1 MIYADIKLGEDPE
14 NKIVHITTNEE
25 LHPEVEDNEYMRILK
40 KILSISL
47 VNHVKGAILN
57 WTGELDEY
65 DINQLIQLLRNQ
77 GYEYACF
84 WFEGSLP
91 MYEFENELV
100 EWGKENTDWHAM
112 GHLLARNG
120 RPPVFH
126 EQVVV
131 LNLKNIDYRIMFDY
145 VDDNERYPAFEMSE
159 EHVHDDYTPWWIE
172 GTGGSTPVDYTVDEE
187 LNHMFDYV
195 LYALLQK
202 GAKVVNVPHEIREEK
217 FCVYPEDDVE
227 HTLNWLTN
235 PEFLKKSYQE
245 RYEYKYDEVPGD
257 KWVMYEFLNMSNEV
271 LYITNTEGYPEE
283 RLYKKA
289 PGTNIIICP
298 ASGLNQFLFAIPHID
313 TLEKMIW
320 TDFNALSIKWLQYI
334 LEHWDGND
342 FRGFFEG
349 NRHVLSDW
357 GIKHQELLVYTDE
370 QIDELTEMFNEPEM
384 NAKYNKLKDIEHVF
398 LNIDIVNQFDQIL
411 PHVKDSNVI
420 LQLSNIYSY
429 EINYIVNK
437 YYKAQVAFYSLVN
450 ALLESNKN
458 VYLRG
463 DTPSGVYHEMTN
475 IGRVGTL

>member
-1 MIYADIKLGEDPE
+1 
-14 NKIVHITTNEE
+14 
-25 LHPEVEDNEYMRILK
+25 
-40 KILSISL
+40 
-47 VNHVKGAILN
+47 
-57 WTGELDEY
+57 
-65 DINQLIQLLRNQ
+65 
-77 GYEYACF
+77 
-84 WFEGSLP
+84 
-91 MYEFENELV
+91 
-100 EWGKENTDWHAM
+100 
-112 GHLLARNG
+112 
-120 RPPVFH
+120 
-126 EQVVV
+126 
-131 LNLKNIDYRIMFDY
+131 
-145 VDDNERYPAFEMSE
+145 
-159 EHVHDDYTPWWIE
+159 
-172 GTGGSTPVDYTVDEE
+172 
-187 LNHMFDYV
+187 
-195 LYALLQK
+195 
-202 GAKVVNVPHEIREEK
+202 
-217 FCVYPEDDVE
+217 
-227 HTLNWLTN
+227 
-235 PEFLKKSYQE
+235 
-245 RYEYKYDEVPGD
+245 
-257 KWVMYEFLNMSNEV
+257 MYEFLNMSNEV

-289 PGTNIIICP
+289 PGTNVIICP
-298 ASGLNQFLFAIPHID
+298 ASGLNQFLFAIPHVD

-342 FRGFFEG
+342 FRGFFES

-384 NAKYNKLKDIEHVF
+384 NAKYNRLKDIEHVF
-398 LNIDIVNQFDQIL
+398 LNIDIVNQYDQIL